1 MIAKGDVRIGLQW
14 RFGPNWPGQRCGAK
28 TRSGSPCKRPA
39 NKQKGRCRLH
49 GGASTGPKTK
59 EGRAIIAR
67 SNTKNG
73 RYTKAKLAE
82 RKRQAMITKELWA
95 RRKMI
100 ELQLSL
106 TKNEDLYLSEFLET
120 EELDTLKTSR
130 YKHRL
135 NLWSKQGRARKQYHE
150 NETIP

>member
-1 MIAKGDVRIGLQW
+1 MIAKGDVTIGLEW

-49 GGASTGPKTK
+49 GGAATGPKTN
-59 EGRAIIAR
+59 EGKAIIAR
-67 SNTKNG
+67 SNTKHG
-73 RYTKAKLAE
+73 HYTKDKLAE

-100 ELQLSL
+100 ELQL
-106 TKNEDLYLSEFLET
+106 
-120 EELDTLKTSR
+120 R
-130 YKHRL
+130 YA
-135 NLWSKQGRARKQYHE
+135 GV
-150 NETIP
+150 ID

>member
-1 MIAKGDVRIGLQW
+1 MIAKGDVRIGLEW
-14 RFGPNWPGQRCGAK
+14 RFGAEWPGQRCGAK

-49 GGASTGPKTK
+49 GGASTGPKTN
-59 EGRAIIAR
+59 EGKAIIAR
-67 SNTKNG
+67 SNTKHG

-100 ELQLSL
+100 ELQL
-106 TKNEDLYLSEFLET
+106 
-120 EELDTLKTSR
+120 R
-130 YKHRL
+130 YA
-135 NLWSKQGRARKQYHE
+135 GV
-150 NETIP
+150 ID